1 LPIPTDEAKDFGARF
16 WWGRRGVAI
25 FFVDLHRVVF
35 LSLNDHFSRGEIM
48 FEDLPQYLRR
58 NSTYD
63 GQQAATSLELWR
75 DGVPF
80 LNEPL
85 ASVVLSGEFKTPD
98 VILNRGDAF
107 FILLDQAFNTI
118 AGARGEIE
126 MSARDFDDV
135 DGQAQLVSMQGGY
148 LRHVKC
154 GVSCVRSPRAAEVL
168 PASFAFLDI

>member
-1 LPIPTDEAKDFGARF
+1 
-16 WWGRRGVAI
+16 
-25 FFVDLHRVVF
+25 

-85 ASVVLSGEFKTPD
+85 ASVVPSGEFETPD
-98 VILNRGDAF
+98 MILNRGDAF
-107 FILLDQAFNTI
+107 FILLDQAFNTV
-118 AGARGEIE
+118 AGVRGEIE

-135 DGQAQLVSMQGGY
+135 DGQAQLVSMQGGD
-148 LRHVKC
+148 LRHVNVALVVC
-154 GVSCVRSPRAAEVL
+154 AHLVQPRFFLRVLHFSISSP
-168 PASFAFLDI
+168 FLRCMWNRGESLG